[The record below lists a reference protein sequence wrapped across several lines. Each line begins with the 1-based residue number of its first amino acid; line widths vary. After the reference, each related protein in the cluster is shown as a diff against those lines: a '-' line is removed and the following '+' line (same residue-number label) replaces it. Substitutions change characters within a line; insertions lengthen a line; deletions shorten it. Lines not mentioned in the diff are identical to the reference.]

1 MIMDKLPLAINPCP
15 IIEAIFEIR
24 FESSFP
30 GDAIFGIVFN
40 QFKDEFQDVEQL
52 PILQLPAAIRAQ
64 DPNLKF
70 TPHYKIKKD
79 NFIIQIGPNVFS
91 LTNIKEYCG
100 WKIFSEK
107 IYDTYNKLSELN
119 LIQKQFRTALRYIN
133 MLPDINIFEKTNL
146 GIHFNDEKLGENQ
159 INLTAEIPY
168 EHGSSNLKLI
178 SFAEAI
184 VEKQPIKGSIVDIDT
199 HVQHDK
205 FENFQEAVEFA
216 HTAEKKLFFR
226 LLEKEFLKTL
236 DPIYEGK

>member
-1 MIMDKLPLAINPCP
+1 MDKLPLSINPCP

-64 DPNLKF
+64 DPKLKF

-91 LTNIKEYCG
+91 LANIKEYCG
-100 WKIFSEK
+100 WEIFSKK
-107 IYDTYNKLSELN
+107 IYDTYKKLSALN
-119 LIQKQFRTALRYIN
+119 LIQKQLRTALRYIN

-146 GIHFNDEKLGENQ
+146 GIQINDEKLGENQ
-159 INLTAEIPY
+159 INLTTEIPY

-178 SFAEAI
+178 NFAEAI
-184 VEKQPIKGSIVDIDT
+184 FEKQPIKGSIVDIDT

-236 DPIYEGK
+236 NPIYEGK

>member
-1 MIMDKLPLAINPCP
+1 MDKLPLSINPCP

-24 FESSFP
+24 FDSSFP

-40 QFKDEFQDVEQL
+40 QFKDEFKDVEQL
-52 PILQLPAAIRAQ
+52 PILQLPAAIRTQ

-100 WKIFSEK
+100 WKIFSKK

-133 MLPDINIFEKTNL
+133 ILPDINIFEKTNL
-146 GIHFNDEKLGENQ
+146 GIHLNKEKLGENQ
-159 INLTAEIPY
+159 INLTTEIPY

-178 SFAEAI
+178 NFAEAI
-184 VEKQPIKGSIVDIDT
+184 FEKQPIKGSIVDIDT
-199 HVQHDK
+199 HFQHDE
-205 FENFQEAVEFA
+205 FENFQEAVECA

-236 DPIYEGK
+236 NPVYKGK

>member
-1 MIMDKLPLAINPCP
+1 MDKLPISINPCP

-40 QFKDEFQDVEQL
+40 QFKDEFQNVEQL
-52 PILQLPAAIRAQ
+52 PILQLPAAIRDQ

-100 WKIFSEK
+100 WKIFSKK
-107 IYDTYNKLSELN
+107 IYDTYTKLSKLN
-119 LIQKQFRTALRYIN
+119 LIQKQLRTALRYIN

-146 GIHFNDEKLGENQ
+146 AIHLNDEKLGENQ
-159 INLTAEIPY
+159 INFTAEIPY

-184 VEKQPIKGSIVDIDT
+184 VEKRSIKGSIVDIDT
-199 HVQHDK
+199 QVQHDK
-205 FENFQEAVEFA
+205 FENFQKVVERA
-216 HTAEKKLFFR
+216 HTEEKKIFFR

-236 DPIYEGK
+236 NPVYEGK